1 MRSHMWCH
9 QELTLP
15 MCMWQTLMWHWHEQ
29 KSSRIKQT
37 FVLMIVPSSSSNSVY
52 FCALWGFLM
61 FLTRELNLIASL
73 GSGFART
80 SRRNLLSTAR
90 ISYGLC
96 STPTSDGCQ
105 IVNSNNEDTNTIE
118 QIKLKHTPYPNMN
131 FVPSSTQMQF
141 LMIWFQT
148 TPHRN

>member
-1 MRSHMWCH
+1 MILLEYRWIPVILDTQDLNVSFTSKGSKFLDINRSKKTRKKRVKRKNVMRSHMWCH

-15 MCMWQTLMWHWHEQ
+15 ICMWQTLMWHWHEQ

-80 SRRNLLSTAR
+80 SRRDLLSTAR

-96 STPTSDGCQ
+96 STPT
-105 IVNSNNEDTNTIE
+105 
-118 QIKLKHTPYPNMN
+118 
-131 FVPSSTQMQF
+131 
-141 LMIWFQT
+141 
-148 TPHRN
+148 

>member
-1 MRSHMWCH
+1 MILLEYRWIPVILDTQDLNVSFTSKGCKFLDINRSKKTRKKRVKRKNVVRSHMWCH

-15 MCMWQTLMWHWHEQ
+15 ICMWQTLMWHWHEQ

-37 FVLMIVPSSSSNSVY
+37 FVLTIVPSSSSNSVY

-80 SRRNLLSTAR
+80 SRRDLLSTAR

-96 STPTSDGCQ
+96 STPT
-105 IVNSNNEDTNTIE
+105 
-118 QIKLKHTPYPNMN
+118 
-131 FVPSSTQMQF
+131 
-141 LMIWFQT
+141 
-148 TPHRN
+148 

>member
-1 MRSHMWCH
+1 MILLEYRWIPVILDTQDLNVSFTSKGCKFLDINRSKKTRKKRVKRKNVMRSHMWCH

-15 MCMWQTLMWHWHEQ
+15 ICMWQTLMWHWHEQ

-80 SRRNLLSTAR
+80 SRRDLLSTAR

-96 STPTSDGCQ
+96 STPT
-105 IVNSNNEDTNTIE
+105 
-118 QIKLKHTPYPNMN
+118 
-131 FVPSSTQMQF
+131 
-141 LMIWFQT
+141 
-148 TPHRN
+148 